1 MSNRKTSSANPP
13 RAARLKIEAGNC
25 LTIAVGKSNP
35 DDVADLIDDVADL
48 IDEAMRLA
56 RRARELAG
64 PTNDVPYGPDR
75 PHARRR
81 GA

>member
-35 DDVADLIDDVADL
+35 DDVADLID
-48 IDEAMRLA
+48 EAMRLA